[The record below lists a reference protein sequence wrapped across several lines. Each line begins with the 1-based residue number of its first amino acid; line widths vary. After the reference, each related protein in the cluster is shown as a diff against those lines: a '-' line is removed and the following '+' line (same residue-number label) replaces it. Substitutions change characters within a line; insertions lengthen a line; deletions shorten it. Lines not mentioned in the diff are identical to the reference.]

1 MREITTTQQIRL
13 GLALRNLV
21 DAWTGPDAD
30 LDAWVEAAE
39 RNIDGMEIG
48 EDIVWDTTTD

>member
-1 MREITTTQQIRL
+1 MREITTTQQISL
-13 GLALRNLV
+13 ELALRTLV